1 MGGVGR
7 ASGPEVLERASEGG
21 PRGASSGVLGS
32 TPGATELRFQGR
44 PGARH
49 LHVAAEAATR
59 RLFGARRPLFENSDF
74 REQSH
79 LRGKML
85 RVNFLRRRTFSL
97 LILFSAPD
105 LGCRS
110 LYKTDIYYRHV
121 FRAL

>member
-7 ASGPEVLERASEGG
+7 TSGPEVPERASEGG

-32 TPGATELRFQGR
+32 SPGATEQRFQGR
-44 PGARH
+44 PGARR
-49 LHVAAEAATR
+49 LQVAEAATR
-59 RLFGARRPLFENSDF
+59 GLFGARRPLFENSDF
-74 REQSH
+74 RKQSH

-105 LGCRS
+105 LGFRS
-110 LYKTDIYYRHV
+110 LYKTDIYYRRV